1 MFFMNTAL
9 GRDLGWFWNSWLFTT
24 ESVDGRLASVKTQGF
39 RTTVTVAQD
48 GNMPAPIVLEVKFAA
63 TGPAIRP
70 MKNAVMT
77 DSMTALITWPV
88 DVWFGGRRSVTADLV
103 FGGRKIERITLDPA
117 RRFPDRSP
125 ADNQWPAA
133 APAVVPPAK

>member
-1 MFFMNTAL
+1 
-9 GRDLGWFWNSWLFTT
+9 
-24 ESVDGRLASVKTQGF
+24 
-39 RTTVTVAQD
+39 
-48 GNMPAPIVLEVKFAA
+48 
-63 TGPAIRP
+63 

-77 DSMTALITWPV
+77 DSVTALVTWPV

-125 ADNQWPAA
+125 ADNQWPAP